1 MKTKYDSFEHRAS
14 DYVQNYVQM
23 VKDHKEFLNNGKP
36 TSDYNSLS
44 QSKGRLKRIFSEHFE
59 GMMSIPESIHL
70 YQYNQKNRIETGLE
84 KSLPQN
90 EYVEDLHLY
99 DENVNDKMREK
110 LFSKAVEFTQENFDE
125 LRLKRL
131 FNMMFLYNKLQYKK
145 ILSEDDA
152 DYFVS
157 IATLMIKTGIREL
170 KKYMDL
176 EISRLLM
183 EDLDRTIE
191 ICNLIKNTK
200 EKQVREWV

>member
-1 MKTKYDSFEHRAS
+1 MKRKYDSFGHRAS
-14 DYVQNYVQM
+14 DYIQNYTQM
-23 VKDHKEFLNNGKP
+23 VKDHNEFLNNGKP

-44 QSKGRLKRIFSEHFE
+44 QSKGRLKRIFSDHFE

-70 YQYNQKNRIETGLE
+70 YQYDQKNRIASGLE
-84 KSLPQN
+84 KAFPQN
-90 EYVEDLHLY
+90 EHVEDLHLY
-99 DENVNDKMREK
+99 DENIDDKMREK

-125 LRLKRL
+125 LRFKRL
-131 FNMMFLYNKLQYKK
+131 FNMVFLYNKLQYKNT
-145 ILSEDDA
+145 LSENDT

-183 EDLDRTIE
+183 EDLDRTVE
-191 ICNLIKNTK
+191 ICNLIKSSK

>member
-1 MKTKYDSFEHRAS
+1 MKRKYDSFEHRVS
-14 DYVQNYVQM
+14 DYIQNYVEM
-23 VKDHKEFLNNGKP
+23 IKDHKEFLNNGKP
-36 TSDYNSLS
+36 TSYYNSLS
-44 QSKGRLKRIFSEHFE
+44 QSKGRLKRIFSDHFE

-70 YQYNQKNRIETGLE
+70 YQYNQKNRIESGLE
-84 KSLPQN
+84 KSFPQN
-90 EYVEDLHLY
+90 EYVKDLHLY
-99 DENVNDKMREK
+99 DENVNDKMRQK

-131 FNMMFLYNKLQYKK
+131 FNMMFLYNKLQYKE
-145 ILSEDDA
+145 ILSEVDT

-176 EISRLLM
+176 EVSRLLM

-191 ICNLIKNTK
+191 ICNLIKSSK

>member
-1 MKTKYDSFEHRAS
+1 MKRKYDSFRHRVFN
-14 DYVQNYVQM
+14 YIQNYVEM
-23 VKDHKEFLNNGKP
+23 VKDRKEFLNNGKP

-44 QSKGRLKRIFSEHFE
+44 QSKGRLKRIFSDHFE
-59 GMMSIPESIHL
+59 GMMSVPESIHL
-70 YQYNQKNRIETGLE
+70 YQYNQKNRIESGLE
-84 KSLPQN
+84 KSFPQN
-90 EYVEDLHLY
+90 EYVKDLHLY
-99 DENVNDKMREK
+99 DENIDDKMREK

-131 FNMMFLYNKLQYKK
+131 FNMMFLYNKLQYKE
-145 ILSEDDA
+145 ILSEEDT

-176 EISRLLM
+176 EVSRLLM

-191 ICNLIKNTK
+191 ICNLIKNSK
-200 EKQVREWV
+200 EKQVRQWV